1 MAVRRAPEWHPTD
14 RRRSLDVS
22 RRQRWHVTRYIAASP
37 GGGRQE
43 ERNAPVRQ
51 KLLYVCNGG
60 RCGSTWDAPPPRPE
74 GPTARPDLT
83 CLHKPRGPRS
93 ARPSPPR
100 PPAYPGSSSGP
111 AAAPRHGGAKLR
123 QPARRGAP
131 RALPRRSAPGRRAG
145 TAPPAPRYEEPPW
158 GSRPP
163 AGAGYGLE
171 VLKGGVALGSV
182 RLEGGS
188 WFLVGR
194 LPGCALSLEHPSV
207 SRHHAVLQYR
217 GAGGSPDGPAA
228 DAAGFYVYDLGST
241 HGTFLNKAR
250 VPPRTYCRVRVGHG
264 LRFGGSSR
272 LFLLQGPEEDQESES
287 ELTVTQLKALRKQQR
302 AKLEKTMLGEDSD
315 EEEKEE
321 RNDKGQN
328 SDMSCSWGMGEDAEE
343 DEVEENPIA
352 IDFQDVQ
359 DAFYMKD
366 PRKALQGFFDR
377 EGEELEYEYDDRGHN
392 SWLCRIKLP
401 VDDASGKQLV
411 AEVLHSG
418 KKKEAMIQCALEACR
433 LLDARGVLR
442 QEAVSRKR
450 KSKNWE
456 DEDFYDSDDD
466 TFLDRT
472 GAVEKK
478 RLNRM
483 KKAGKIEEK
492 PETYDSLVT
501 KLKEAE
507 NELSEIT
514 EKLKASGKVQSQPA
528 AQDSLDEFMT
538 EIKSG
543 CTLDSV
549 ARKKLHLR
557 SFELKK
563 EQQRLK
569 GLIKLV
575 KPAELPELKPQSGS
589 YSLEAESK
597 PKKITLPL
605 FGAMKGGSKFKLKTG
620 SLGKLPVKRP
630 DIPESLLKMKDDGP
644 EEEEE
649 EEEEEMG
656 EQQEVDAIKSR
667 ASNLEMKMTTE
678 EETGKE
684 TNNADGSPCNN
695 KNLESLQDEV
705 HFQPEPKILRNKSQ
719 LEPSQEKSQASA
731 AVCKEPE
738 ETPEKV
744 KKINTSSKVQQ
755 PFFSSQYPDDDPD
768 YCIWIPPAGQSGDGK
783 THLNEKYGY

>member
-1 MAVRRAPEWHPTD
+1 MRTGV
-14 RRRSLDVS
+14 
-22 RRQRWHVTRYIAASP
+22 AASA
-37 GGGRQE
+37 G
-43 ERNAPVRQ
+43 VKLVQ
-51 KLLYVCNGG
+51 K
-60 RCGSTWDAPPPRPE
+60 A
-74 GPTARPDLT
+74 
-83 CLHKPRGPRS
+83 
-93 ARPSPPR
+93 
-100 PPAYPGSSSGP
+100 
-111 AAAPRHGGAKLR
+111 
-123 QPARRGAP
+123 
-131 RALPRRSAPGRRAG
+131 
-145 TAPPAPRYEEPPW
+145 
-158 GSRPP
+158 
-163 AGAGYGLE
+163 
-171 VLKGGVALGSV
+171 
-182 RLEGGS
+182 
-188 WFLVGR
+188 FLSNSMM
-194 LPGCALSLEHPSV
+194 C
-207 SRHHAVLQYR
+207 
-217 GAGGSPDGPAA
+217 
-228 DAAGFYVYDLGST
+228 
-241 HGTFLNKAR
+241 
-250 VPPRTYCRVRVGHG
+250 
-264 LRFGGSSR
+264 
-272 LFLLQGPEEDQESES
+272 QGPKEDQESES
-287 ELTVTQLKALRKQQR
+287 ELTVTQLKALRKQQQ
-302 AKLEKTMLGEDSD
+302 AKLEKRMLGEDSD
-315 EEEKEE
+315 EEGEKEE
-321 RNDKGQN
+321 TSERSQN
-328 SDMSCSWGMGEDAEE
+328 SDMTCSWGMGEDAEE
-343 DEVEENPIA
+343 DEIEENPIA

-514 EKLKASGKVQSQPA
+514 EKLKASGKAQSQPA

-543 CTLDSV
+543 STLDSV

-575 KPAELPELKPQSGS
+575 KPAELPELKPHGS
-589 YSLEAESK
+589 YSLEAVSK

-649 EEEEEMG
+649 EEEEEM
-656 EQQEVDAIKSR
+656 EEEQEVEATNSR
-667 ASNLEMKMTTE
+667 ALNLEMKMSAE

-684 TNNADGSPCNN
+684 TNAPNGSSCNN
-695 KNLESLQDEV
+695 KNLESLQDGV
-705 HFQPEPKILRNKSQ
+705 HFLPEPKILRNTSQ
-719 LEPSQEKSQASA
+719 IGPSQEKSQAY
-731 AVCKEPE
+731 KEPE
-738 ETPEKV
+738 ETSEKV
-744 KKINTSSKVQQ
+744 KKINSSSKVQQ

-768 YCIWIPPAGQSGDGK
+768 YCIWVPPAGQSGDGK

>member
-1 MAVRRAPEWHPTD
+1 
-14 RRRSLDVS
+14 L
-22 RRQRWHVTRYIAASP
+22 
-37 GGGRQE
+37 
-43 ERNAPVRQ
+43 
-51 KLLYVCNGG
+51 
-60 RCGSTWDAPPPRPE
+60 
-74 GPTARPDLT
+74 
-83 CLHKPRGPRS
+83 
-93 ARPSPPR
+93 
-100 PPAYPGSSSGP
+100 
-111 AAAPRHGGAKLR
+111 
-123 QPARRGAP
+123 
-131 RALPRRSAPGRRAG
+131 
-145 TAPPAPRYEEPPW
+145 
-158 GSRPP
+158 
-163 AGAGYGLE
+163 
-171 VLKGGVALGSV
+171 
-182 RLEGGS
+182 
-188 WFLVGR
+188 
-194 LPGCALSLEHPSV
+194 
-207 SRHHAVLQYR
+207 
-217 GAGGSPDGPAA
+217 
-228 DAAGFYVYDLGST
+228 
-241 HGTFLNKAR
+241 
-250 VPPRTYCRVRVGHG
+250 
-264 LRFGGSSR
+264 
-272 LFLLQGPEEDQESES
+272 
-287 ELTVTQLKALRKQQR
+287 
-302 AKLEKTMLGEDSD
+302 
-315 EEEKEE
+315 
-321 RNDKGQN
+321 
-328 SDMSCSWGMGEDAEE
+328 GEDAEE
-343 DEVEENPIA
+343 DDVEENPIA

-492 PETYDSLVT
+492 PETYDSLVRRIIMT
-501 KLKEAE
+501 CQAYSL
-507 NELSEIT
+507 IY
-514 EKLKASGKVQSQPA
+514 PA

-543 CTLDSV
+543 CALDSV

-575 KPAELPELKPQSGS
+575 KPAELPELKPHGS

-630 DIPESLLKMKDDGP
+630 EIPESLLKMKDDGP

-649 EEEEEMG
+649 EEEEEMDQ
-656 EQQEVDAIKSR
+656 EQEADAI
-667 ASNLEMKMTTE
+667 
-678 EETGKE
+678 
-684 TNNADGSPCNN
+684 
-695 KNLESLQDEV
+695 
-705 HFQPEPKILRNKSQ
+705 
-719 LEPSQEKSQASA
+719 
-731 AVCKEPE
+731 
-738 ETPEKV
+738 
-744 KKINTSSKVQQ
+744 
-755 PFFSSQYPDDDPD
+755 
-768 YCIWIPPAGQSGDGK
+768 
-783 THLNEKYGY
+783 

>member
-1 MAVRRAPEWHPTD
+1 
-14 RRRSLDVS
+14 
-22 RRQRWHVTRYIAASP
+22 
-37 GGGRQE
+37 
-43 ERNAPVRQ
+43 
-51 KLLYVCNGG
+51 
-60 RCGSTWDAPPPRPE
+60 
-74 GPTARPDLT
+74 
-83 CLHKPRGPRS
+83 
-93 ARPSPPR
+93 
-100 PPAYPGSSSGP
+100 
-111 AAAPRHGGAKLR
+111 
-123 QPARRGAP
+123 
-131 RALPRRSAPGRRAG
+131 
-145 TAPPAPRYEEPPW
+145 
-158 GSRPP
+158 
-163 AGAGYGLE
+163 
-171 VLKGGVALGSV
+171 
-182 RLEGGS
+182 
-188 WFLVGR
+188 
-194 LPGCALSLEHPSV
+194 
-207 SRHHAVLQYR
+207 
-217 GAGGSPDGPAA
+217 
-228 DAAGFYVYDLGST
+228 
-241 HGTFLNKAR
+241 
-250 VPPRTYCRVRVGHG
+250 
-264 LRFGGSSR
+264 
-272 LFLLQGPEEDQESES
+272 
-287 ELTVTQLKALRKQQR
+287 
-302 AKLEKTMLGEDSD
+302 
-315 EEEKEE
+315 
-321 RNDKGQN
+321 
-328 SDMSCSWGMGEDAEE
+328 GEDAEE

-352 IDFQDVQ
+352 VDFQDVQ

-492 PETYDSLVT
+492 PETYDSLVRT
-501 KLKEAE
+501 IVMTCQGYSPMPVLYYDKQEI
-507 NELSEIT
+507 LSH
-514 EKLKASGKVQSQPA
+514 PA

-538 EIKSG
+538 EMKSG

-575 KPAELPELKPQSGS
+575 KPTELPELKPHGS
-589 YSLEAESK
+589 YSLNAENK
-597 PKKITLPL
+597 PKKMNLPL

-630 DIPESLLKMKDDGP
+630 DIPESLLKTKDDGP

-649 EEEEEMG
+649 EEEEEME
-656 EQQEVDAIKSR
+656 EQQE
-667 ASNLEMKMTTE
+667 
-678 EETGKE
+678 
-684 TNNADGSPCNN
+684 AD
-695 KNLESLQDEV
+695 
-705 HFQPEPKILRNKSQ
+705 
-719 LEPSQEKSQASA
+719 
-731 AVCKEPE
+731 
-738 ETPEKV
+738 
-744 KKINTSSKVQQ
+744 
-755 PFFSSQYPDDDPD
+755 
-768 YCIWIPPAGQSGDGK
+768 
-783 THLNEKYGY
+783 

>member
-1 MAVRRAPEWHPTD
+1 
-14 RRRSLDVS
+14 L
-22 RRQRWHVTRYIAASP
+22 
-37 GGGRQE
+37 
-43 ERNAPVRQ
+43 
-51 KLLYVCNGG
+51 
-60 RCGSTWDAPPPRPE
+60 
-74 GPTARPDLT
+74 
-83 CLHKPRGPRS
+83 
-93 ARPSPPR
+93 
-100 PPAYPGSSSGP
+100 
-111 AAAPRHGGAKLR
+111 
-123 QPARRGAP
+123 
-131 RALPRRSAPGRRAG
+131 
-145 TAPPAPRYEEPPW
+145 
-158 GSRPP
+158 
-163 AGAGYGLE
+163 
-171 VLKGGVALGSV
+171 
-182 RLEGGS
+182 
-188 WFLVGR
+188 
-194 LPGCALSLEHPSV
+194 
-207 SRHHAVLQYR
+207 
-217 GAGGSPDGPAA
+217 
-228 DAAGFYVYDLGST
+228 
-241 HGTFLNKAR
+241 
-250 VPPRTYCRVRVGHG
+250 
-264 LRFGGSSR
+264 
-272 LFLLQGPEEDQESES
+272 
-287 ELTVTQLKALRKQQR
+287 
-302 AKLEKTMLGEDSD
+302 
-315 EEEKEE
+315 
-321 RNDKGQN
+321 
-328 SDMSCSWGMGEDAEE
+328 GEDAEE

-352 IDFQDVQ
+352 VDFQDVQ
-359 DAFYMKD
+359 DAFYTKD

-492 PETYDSLVT
+492 PETYDSLVRIIMT
-501 KLKEAE
+501 CQGYSLMPV
-507 NELSEIT
+507 LWLRRYLT
-514 EKLKASGKVQSQPA
+514 QSHPA

-575 KPAELPELKPQSGS
+575 KPAELPELKPHGS
-589 YSLEAESK
+589 YSLNAENK
-597 PKKITLPL
+597 PKKINLPL

-649 EEEEEMG
+649 EEEEEME
-656 EQQEVDAIKSR
+656 EQQE
-667 ASNLEMKMTTE
+667 
-678 EETGKE
+678 
-684 TNNADGSPCNN
+684 AD
-695 KNLESLQDEV
+695 
-705 HFQPEPKILRNKSQ
+705 
-719 LEPSQEKSQASA
+719 
-731 AVCKEPE
+731 
-738 ETPEKV
+738 
-744 KKINTSSKVQQ
+744 
-755 PFFSSQYPDDDPD
+755 
-768 YCIWIPPAGQSGDGK
+768 
-783 THLNEKYGY
+783 

>member
-1 MAVRRAPEWHPTD
+1 MEEAMETEAAAEPVAFKLPSRPLPAAPRAAEGGE
-14 RRRSLDVS
+14 
-22 RRQRWHVTRYIAASP
+22 P
-37 GGGRQE
+37 G
-43 ERNAPVRQ
+43 
-51 KLLYVCNGG
+51 
-60 RCGSTWDAPPPRPE
+60 
-74 GPTARPDLT
+74 
-83 CLHKPRGPRS
+83 
-93 ARPSPPR
+93 PSPPLPR
-100 PPAYPGSSSGP
+100 P
-111 AAAPRHGGAKLR
+111 AAAPA
-123 QPARRGAP
+123 
-131 RALPRRSAPGRRAG
+131 
-145 TAPPAPRYEEPPW
+145 APRYEEPPW

-163 AGAGYGLE
+163 ADAGYGLE
-171 VLKGGVALGSV
+171 VLKGGVVLGSV
-182 RLEGGS
+182 RLQDGS

-194 LPGCALSLEHPSV
+194 LPGCALTLEHPSV

-217 GAGGSPDGPAA
+217 GAGSSSDSPDAA

-272 LFLLQGPEEDQESES
+272 LFLLQGPKEDQESES
-287 ELTVTQLKALRKQQR
+287 ELTVTQLKALRKQQQ

-315 EEEKEE
+315 EEDEKEE
-321 RNDKGQN
+321 RSERSQN
-328 SDMSCSWGMGEDAEE
+328 TDMSCSWGMGEDAEE

-456 DEDFYDSDDD
+456 DQDFYDSDDD

-483 KKAGKIEEK
+483 RKAGKIEEK

-501 KLKEAE
+501 KLNEAE

-538 EIKSG
+538 EIKAGS
-543 CTLDSV
+543 TLDSV

-569 GLIKLV
+569 ALIKLV

-620 SLGKLPVKRP
+620 NLGKLPVKRP

-649 EEEEEMG
+649 EEEEEM
-656 EQQEVDAIKSR
+656 EEKQELDAINNRESSMEIKK
-667 ASNLEMKMTTE
+667 ATE
-678 EETGKE
+678 EETRKE
-684 TNNADGSPCNN
+684 TITANGSPC
-695 KNLESLQDEV
+695 KDKSVETLQDGGP
-705 HFQPEPKILRNKSQ
+705 FQPEPKVLRNKSQ
-719 LEPSQEKSQASA
+719 MGPSQEKSQAPA

-738 ETPEKV
+738 ETSEKV
-744 KKINTSSKVQQ
+744 KKITSSSK
-755 PFFSSQYPDDDPD
+755 YPDDDPD
-768 YCIWIPPAGQSGDGK
+768 YCMWVPPAGQSGDGK

>member
-1 MAVRRAPEWHPTD
+1 
-14 RRRSLDVS
+14 L
-22 RRQRWHVTRYIAASP
+22 
-37 GGGRQE
+37 
-43 ERNAPVRQ
+43 
-51 KLLYVCNGG
+51 
-60 RCGSTWDAPPPRPE
+60 
-74 GPTARPDLT
+74 
-83 CLHKPRGPRS
+83 
-93 ARPSPPR
+93 
-100 PPAYPGSSSGP
+100 
-111 AAAPRHGGAKLR
+111 
-123 QPARRGAP
+123 
-131 RALPRRSAPGRRAG
+131 
-145 TAPPAPRYEEPPW
+145 
-158 GSRPP
+158 
-163 AGAGYGLE
+163 
-171 VLKGGVALGSV
+171 
-182 RLEGGS
+182 
-188 WFLVGR
+188 
-194 LPGCALSLEHPSV
+194 
-207 SRHHAVLQYR
+207 
-217 GAGGSPDGPAA
+217 
-228 DAAGFYVYDLGST
+228 
-241 HGTFLNKAR
+241 
-250 VPPRTYCRVRVGHG
+250 
-264 LRFGGSSR
+264 
-272 LFLLQGPEEDQESES
+272 
-287 ELTVTQLKALRKQQR
+287 
-302 AKLEKTMLGEDSD
+302 
-315 EEEKEE
+315 
-321 RNDKGQN
+321 
-328 SDMSCSWGMGEDAEE
+328 GEDAEE

-492 PETYDSLVT
+492 PETYDSLVRIIMACQAYSLMPLISPPIT
-501 KLKEAE
+501 TCI
-507 NELSEIT
+507 LS
-514 EKLKASGKVQSQPA
+514 LSCLAQSQPA

-543 CTLDSV
+543 CALDGV

-589 YSLEAESK
+589 YSLETESK

-649 EEEEEMG
+649 EEEEEM
-656 EQQEVDAIKSR
+656 
-667 ASNLEMKMTTE
+667 E
-678 EETGKE
+678 EE
-684 TNNADGSPCNN
+684 
-695 KNLESLQDEV
+695 
-705 HFQPEPKILRNKSQ
+705 
-719 LEPSQEKSQASA
+719 QE
-731 AVCKEPE
+731 
-738 ETPEKV
+738 
-744 KKINTSSKVQQ
+744 
-755 PFFSSQYPDDDPD
+755 
-768 YCIWIPPAGQSGDGK
+768 
-783 THLNEKYGY
+783 

>member
-1 MAVRRAPEWHPTD
+1 
-14 RRRSLDVS
+14 L
-22 RRQRWHVTRYIAASP
+22 
-37 GGGRQE
+37 
-43 ERNAPVRQ
+43 
-51 KLLYVCNGG
+51 
-60 RCGSTWDAPPPRPE
+60 
-74 GPTARPDLT
+74 
-83 CLHKPRGPRS
+83 
-93 ARPSPPR
+93 
-100 PPAYPGSSSGP
+100 
-111 AAAPRHGGAKLR
+111 
-123 QPARRGAP
+123 
-131 RALPRRSAPGRRAG
+131 
-145 TAPPAPRYEEPPW
+145 
-158 GSRPP
+158 
-163 AGAGYGLE
+163 
-171 VLKGGVALGSV
+171 
-182 RLEGGS
+182 
-188 WFLVGR
+188 
-194 LPGCALSLEHPSV
+194 
-207 SRHHAVLQYR
+207 
-217 GAGGSPDGPAA
+217 
-228 DAAGFYVYDLGST
+228 
-241 HGTFLNKAR
+241 
-250 VPPRTYCRVRVGHG
+250 
-264 LRFGGSSR
+264 
-272 LFLLQGPEEDQESES
+272 
-287 ELTVTQLKALRKQQR
+287 
-302 AKLEKTMLGEDSD
+302 
-315 EEEKEE
+315 
-321 RNDKGQN
+321 
-328 SDMSCSWGMGEDAEE
+328 GEDAEE
-343 DEVEENPIA
+343 DDVEENPIA

-377 EGEELEYEYDDRGHN
+377 EGEELEYEFDDRGHN

-492 PETYDSLVT
+492 PETYDSLVRIIMT
-501 KLKEAE
+501 CQAYSAIL
-507 NELSEIT
+507 
-514 EKLKASGKVQSQPA
+514 SQPA
-528 AQDSLDEFMT
+528 AQDSLDDFMT
-538 EIKSG
+538 EMKSG

-597 PKKITLPL
+597 PKNITLPL

-630 DIPESLLKMKDDGP
+630 EIPESLLKMKDDGP

-649 EEEEEMG
+649 EEEEEM
-656 EQQEVDAIKSR
+656 EQEQEADA
-667 ASNLEMKMTTE
+667 
-678 EETGKE
+678 
-684 TNNADGSPCNN
+684 
-695 KNLESLQDEV
+695 
-705 HFQPEPKILRNKSQ
+705 
-719 LEPSQEKSQASA
+719 
-731 AVCKEPE
+731 
-738 ETPEKV
+738 
-744 KKINTSSKVQQ
+744 
-755 PFFSSQYPDDDPD
+755 
-768 YCIWIPPAGQSGDGK
+768 
-783 THLNEKYGY
+783 

>member
-1 MAVRRAPEWHPTD
+1 MAEAMETEVAAEATAEPAAFKRPSRPLPPAPRVAEGGEPGPSPT
-14 RRRSLDVS
+14 
-22 RRQRWHVTRYIAASP
+22 
-37 GGGRQE
+37 
-43 ERNAPVRQ
+43 
-51 KLLYVCNGG
+51 
-60 RCGSTWDAPPPRPE
+60 PPRP
-74 GPTARPDLT
+74 
-83 CLHKPRGPRS
+83 
-93 ARPSPPR
+93 
-100 PPAYPGSSSGP
+100 
-111 AAAPRHGGAKLR
+111 AAA
-123 QPARRGAP
+123 
-131 RALPRRSAPGRRAG
+131 SA
-145 TAPPAPRYEEPPW
+145 APRYEEPPW

-182 RLEGGS
+182 RLEDGS

-194 LPGCALSLEHPSV
+194 LPGCALTLEHPSV

-217 GAGGSPDGPAA
+217 GADCSPDSPDAA

-272 LFLLQGPEEDQESES
+272 LFLLQGPKEDQESES
-287 ELTVTQLKALRKQQR
+287 ELTVTQLKALRKQQQ

-315 EEEKEE
+315 EEDEKEE
-321 RNDKGQN
+321 RSERSQN
-328 SDMSCSWGMGEDAEE
+328 SDLSCSWGMGEDAEE

-359 DAFYMKD
+359 DAYYMKD

-492 PETYDSLVT
+492 PETYDSLVK
-501 KLKEAE
+501 KLNEAE

-514 EKLKASGKVQSQPA
+514 EKLKSSGKVQSQPA

-575 KPAELPELKPQSGS
+575 KPAELPELKPQSGN

-620 SLGKLPVKRP
+620 NLGKMPVKRP
-630 DIPESLLKMKDDGP
+630 GIPESLLKMKDDGP

-649 EEEEEMG
+649 EEEEEMEK
-656 EQQEVDAIKSR
+656 EQKVEKEQEVDTMNSSL
-667 ASNLEMKMTTE
+667 SNVEMKITAE

-684 TNNADGSPCNN
+684 TVAPNGSCDN
-695 KNLESLQDEV
+695 KTLESLQDGV
-705 HFQPEPKILRNKSQ
+705 HFLPEPKVIRRKSQ
-719 LEPSQEKSQASA
+719 MGPSQEISQSSE
-731 AVCKEPE
+731 AVGKEPE

-744 KKINTSSKVQQ
+744 KKMNSSSKVQQ

>member
-1 MAVRRAPEWHPTD
+1 MAEAAEAMEAEPAAFKRPSRPLPAAPG
-14 RRRSLDVS
+14 
-22 RRQRWHVTRYIAASP
+22 P
-37 GGGRQE
+37 GDPG
-43 ERNAPVRQ
+43 
-51 KLLYVCNGG
+51 
-60 RCGSTWDAPPPRPE
+60 
-74 GPTARPDLT
+74 
-83 CLHKPRGPRS
+83 
-93 ARPSPPR
+93 PSPP
-100 PPAYPGSSSGP
+100 
-111 AAAPRHGGAKLR
+111 
-123 QPARRGAP
+123 GAP
-131 RALPRRSAPGRRAG
+131 RAAAA
-145 TAPPAPRYEEPPW
+145 APPAPRYEEPPW

-163 AGAGYGLE
+163 AGSGYGLE
-171 VLKGGVALGSV
+171 VLKGGVLLGSV
-182 RLEGGS
+182 RLEDSS

-194 LPGCALSLEHPSV
+194 LPGCAVSLEHPSV

-217 GAGGSPDGPAA
+217 GAGCSPDEPSGA

-272 LFLLQGPEEDQESES
+272 LFLLQGPKEDQESES
-287 ELTVTQLKALRKQQR
+287 ELTVTELKALRKQQQ

-315 EEEKEE
+315 EEDEKEE
-321 RNDKGQN
+321 RNERSEN

-352 IDFQDVQ
+352 VDFQDVQ

-450 KSKNWE
+450 KSRNWE

-507 NELSEIT
+507 NELSDIT
-514 EKLKASGKVQSQPA
+514 EKLKVSGKVQSHPA

-538 EIKSG
+538 EMKSG

-575 KPAELPELKPQSGS
+575 KPTELPELKPQGGS
-589 YSLEAESK
+589 YSLNAENK
-597 PKKITLPL
+597 PKKMNLPL

-630 DIPESLLKMKDDGP
+630 DIPESLLKTKDDGP

-649 EEEEEMG
+649 EEEEME
-656 EQQEVDAIKSR
+656 EQQEADAVNSR
-667 ASNLEMKMTTE
+667 VSNLEMKMTVE
-678 EETGKE
+678 KETGKE
-684 TNNADGSPCNN
+684 THAPDGSPCNN
-695 KNLESLQDEV
+695 KNLESLQDGV
-705 HFQPEPKILRNKSQ
+705 DFLPEPKVLRNESQ
-719 LEPSQEKSQASA
+719 MGPSQEKSQASKVVNKA
-731 AVCKEPE
+731 PE
-738 ETPEKV
+738 ETSEKV
-744 KKINTSSKVQQ
+744 KKINSSSKVQQ

>member
-1 MAVRRAPEWHPTD
+1 
-14 RRRSLDVS
+14 
-22 RRQRWHVTRYIAASP
+22 
-37 GGGRQE
+37 
-43 ERNAPVRQ
+43 
-51 KLLYVCNGG
+51 
-60 RCGSTWDAPPPRPE
+60 
-74 GPTARPDLT
+74 
-83 CLHKPRGPRS
+83 
-93 ARPSPPR
+93 
-100 PPAYPGSSSGP
+100 
-111 AAAPRHGGAKLR
+111 
-123 QPARRGAP
+123 
-131 RALPRRSAPGRRAG
+131 
-145 TAPPAPRYEEPPW
+145 
-158 GSRPP
+158 
-163 AGAGYGLE
+163 
-171 VLKGGVALGSV
+171 
-182 RLEGGS
+182 
-188 WFLVGR
+188 
-194 LPGCALSLEHPSV
+194 
-207 SRHHAVLQYR
+207 
-217 GAGGSPDGPAA
+217 
-228 DAAGFYVYDLGST
+228 
-241 HGTFLNKAR
+241 
-250 VPPRTYCRVRVGHG
+250 
-264 LRFGGSSR
+264 
-272 LFLLQGPEEDQESES
+272 
-287 ELTVTQLKALRKQQR
+287 
-302 AKLEKTMLGEDSD
+302 
-315 EEEKEE
+315 
-321 RNDKGQN
+321 
-328 SDMSCSWGMGEDAEE
+328 GEDAEE

-352 IDFQDVQ
+352 VDFQDVQ

-483 KKAGKIEEK
+483 RKAGKIEEK
-492 PETYDSLVT
+492 PETYDSLVRIIVMT
-501 KLKEAE
+501 SHLPTVTICIFS
-507 NELSEIT
+507 LSC
-514 EKLKASGKVQSQPA
+514 LVQSQPA

-575 KPAELPELKPQSGS
+575 KPAELPELKPQGRS
-589 YSLEAESK
+589 YSLNTENK
-597 PKKITLPL
+597 PKKMNLPL

-649 EEEEEMG
+649 EEEEEEME
-656 EQQEVDAIKSR
+656 EQQE
-667 ASNLEMKMTTE
+667 
-678 EETGKE
+678 
-684 TNNADGSPCNN
+684 
-695 KNLESLQDEV
+695 
-705 HFQPEPKILRNKSQ
+705 
-719 LEPSQEKSQASA
+719 
-731 AVCKEPE
+731 
-738 ETPEKV
+738 
-744 KKINTSSKVQQ
+744 
-755 PFFSSQYPDDDPD
+755 
-768 YCIWIPPAGQSGDGK
+768 
-783 THLNEKYGY
+783 

>member
-1 MAVRRAPEWHPTD
+1 NT
-14 RRRSLDVS
+14 
-22 RRQRWHVTRYIAASP
+22 
-37 GGGRQE
+37 
-43 ERNAPVRQ
+43 
-51 KLLYVCNGG
+51 
-60 RCGSTWDAPPPRPE
+60 
-74 GPTARPDLT
+74 
-83 CLHKPRGPRS
+83 
-93 ARPSPPR
+93 
-100 PPAYPGSSSGP
+100 
-111 AAAPRHGGAKLR
+111 
-123 QPARRGAP
+123 
-131 RALPRRSAPGRRAG
+131 G
-145 TAPPAPRYEEPPW
+145 TNMP
-158 GSRPP
+158 
-163 AGAGYGLE
+163 
-171 VLKGGVALGSV
+171 VLKGGAVRGSV
-182 RLEGGS
+182 RLQGGS

-194 LPGCALSLEHPSV
+194 LPGCAVALEHPSV

-217 GAGGSPDGPAA
+217 GDDAA
-228 DAAGFYVYDLGST
+228 AAGFYVYDLGST

-287 ELTVTQLKALRKQQR
+287 ELTVTQLKALRKQQQ

-315 EEEKEE
+315 EEDEKEDK
-321 RNDKGQN
+321 RNESSQN

-343 DEVEENPIA
+343 DEAEENPIA
-352 IDFQDVQ
+352 IEFQEVQ

-392 SWLCRIKLP
+392 SWLCRVKLP

-411 AEVLHSG
+411 AEALHTG

-492 PETYDSLVT
+492 PDTYDTLVT
-501 KLKEAE
+501 KLNEAE

-549 ARKKLHLR
+549 TRKKLHLR

-575 KPAELPELKPQSGS
+575 KPVELPELKPH
-589 YSLEAESK
+589 LEAESK

-630 DIPESLLKMKDDGP
+630 DIPESFLKMKDDGP

-649 EEEEEMG
+649 EEEEEMEE
-656 EQQEVDAIKSR
+656 EQEIDAINSKKQ
-667 ASNLEMKMTTE
+667 EMKMTAE

-684 TNNADGSPCNN
+684 TDVTARSPC
-695 KNLESLQDEV
+695 KIENLESLQDGKQWILIFLV
-705 HFQPEPKILRNKSQ
+705 HPPL
-719 LEPSQEKSQASA
+719 
-731 AVCKEPE
+731 
-738 ETPEKV
+738 
-744 KKINTSSKVQQ
+744 
-755 PFFSSQYPDDDPD
+755 FSSQYPDDDPD

>member
-1 MAVRRAPEWHPTD
+1 
-14 RRRSLDVS
+14 L
-22 RRQRWHVTRYIAASP
+22 
-37 GGGRQE
+37 
-43 ERNAPVRQ
+43 
-51 KLLYVCNGG
+51 
-60 RCGSTWDAPPPRPE
+60 
-74 GPTARPDLT
+74 
-83 CLHKPRGPRS
+83 
-93 ARPSPPR
+93 
-100 PPAYPGSSSGP
+100 
-111 AAAPRHGGAKLR
+111 
-123 QPARRGAP
+123 
-131 RALPRRSAPGRRAG
+131 
-145 TAPPAPRYEEPPW
+145 
-158 GSRPP
+158 
-163 AGAGYGLE
+163 
-171 VLKGGVALGSV
+171 
-182 RLEGGS
+182 
-188 WFLVGR
+188 
-194 LPGCALSLEHPSV
+194 
-207 SRHHAVLQYR
+207 
-217 GAGGSPDGPAA
+217 
-228 DAAGFYVYDLGST
+228 
-241 HGTFLNKAR
+241 
-250 VPPRTYCRVRVGHG
+250 
-264 LRFGGSSR
+264 
-272 LFLLQGPEEDQESES
+272 
-287 ELTVTQLKALRKQQR
+287 
-302 AKLEKTMLGEDSD
+302 
-315 EEEKEE
+315 
-321 RNDKGQN
+321 
-328 SDMSCSWGMGEDAEE
+328 GEDAEE

-492 PETYDSLVT
+492 PETYDSLVRGIIMT
-501 KLKEAE
+501 CQAHSLMH
-507 NELSEIT
+507 
-514 EKLKASGKVQSQPA
+514 PA

-557 SFELKK
+557 TFELKK

-575 KPAELPELKPQSGS
+575 KPAELPELKPHGS

-649 EEEEEMG
+649 EEEEEM
-656 EQQEVDAIKSR
+656 EEEQEVD
-667 ASNLEMKMTTE
+667 
-678 EETGKE
+678 
-684 TNNADGSPCNN
+684 
-695 KNLESLQDEV
+695 
-705 HFQPEPKILRNKSQ
+705 
-719 LEPSQEKSQASA
+719 
-731 AVCKEPE
+731 
-738 ETPEKV
+738 
-744 KKINTSSKVQQ
+744 
-755 PFFSSQYPDDDPD
+755 
-768 YCIWIPPAGQSGDGK
+768 
-783 THLNEKYGY
+783 

>member
-1 MAVRRAPEWHPTD
+1 
-14 RRRSLDVS
+14 L
-22 RRQRWHVTRYIAASP
+22 
-37 GGGRQE
+37 
-43 ERNAPVRQ
+43 
-51 KLLYVCNGG
+51 
-60 RCGSTWDAPPPRPE
+60 
-74 GPTARPDLT
+74 
-83 CLHKPRGPRS
+83 
-93 ARPSPPR
+93 
-100 PPAYPGSSSGP
+100 
-111 AAAPRHGGAKLR
+111 
-123 QPARRGAP
+123 
-131 RALPRRSAPGRRAG
+131 
-145 TAPPAPRYEEPPW
+145 
-158 GSRPP
+158 
-163 AGAGYGLE
+163 
-171 VLKGGVALGSV
+171 
-182 RLEGGS
+182 
-188 WFLVGR
+188 
-194 LPGCALSLEHPSV
+194 
-207 SRHHAVLQYR
+207 
-217 GAGGSPDGPAA
+217 
-228 DAAGFYVYDLGST
+228 
-241 HGTFLNKAR
+241 
-250 VPPRTYCRVRVGHG
+250 
-264 LRFGGSSR
+264 
-272 LFLLQGPEEDQESES
+272 
-287 ELTVTQLKALRKQQR
+287 
-302 AKLEKTMLGEDSD
+302 
-315 EEEKEE
+315 
-321 RNDKGQN
+321 
-328 SDMSCSWGMGEDAEE
+328 GEDAEE

-359 DAFYMKD
+359 DVFYMKD

-492 PETYDSLVT
+492 PETYDSLVRRIIMT
-501 KLKEAE
+501 CQAYSLMRAKKE
-507 NELSEIT
+507 NRKYSLIF
-514 EKLKASGKVQSQPA
+514 LFQSQPA

-575 KPAELPELKPQSGS
+575 KPAELPELKPHGR

-630 DIPESLLKMKDDGP
+630 DVPESLLKMKDDGP

-649 EEEEEMG
+649 EEEEEM
-656 EQQEVDAIKSR
+656 EEEQEVD
-667 ASNLEMKMTTE
+667 
-678 EETGKE
+678 
-684 TNNADGSPCNN
+684 
-695 KNLESLQDEV
+695 
-705 HFQPEPKILRNKSQ
+705 
-719 LEPSQEKSQASA
+719 
-731 AVCKEPE
+731 
-738 ETPEKV
+738 
-744 KKINTSSKVQQ
+744 
-755 PFFSSQYPDDDPD
+755 
-768 YCIWIPPAGQSGDGK
+768 
-783 THLNEKYGY
+783 

>member
-1 MAVRRAPEWHPTD
+1 
-14 RRRSLDVS
+14 L
-22 RRQRWHVTRYIAASP
+22 
-37 GGGRQE
+37 
-43 ERNAPVRQ
+43 
-51 KLLYVCNGG
+51 
-60 RCGSTWDAPPPRPE
+60 
-74 GPTARPDLT
+74 
-83 CLHKPRGPRS
+83 
-93 ARPSPPR
+93 
-100 PPAYPGSSSGP
+100 
-111 AAAPRHGGAKLR
+111 
-123 QPARRGAP
+123 
-131 RALPRRSAPGRRAG
+131 
-145 TAPPAPRYEEPPW
+145 
-158 GSRPP
+158 
-163 AGAGYGLE
+163 
-171 VLKGGVALGSV
+171 
-182 RLEGGS
+182 
-188 WFLVGR
+188 
-194 LPGCALSLEHPSV
+194 
-207 SRHHAVLQYR
+207 
-217 GAGGSPDGPAA
+217 
-228 DAAGFYVYDLGST
+228 
-241 HGTFLNKAR
+241 
-250 VPPRTYCRVRVGHG
+250 
-264 LRFGGSSR
+264 
-272 LFLLQGPEEDQESES
+272 
-287 ELTVTQLKALRKQQR
+287 
-302 AKLEKTMLGEDSD
+302 
-315 EEEKEE
+315 
-321 RNDKGQN
+321 
-328 SDMSCSWGMGEDAEE
+328 GEDAEE
-343 DEVEENPIA
+343 DEAEENPIA

-492 PETYDSLVT
+492 PETYDSLVRRVIMT
-501 KLKEAE
+501 CQAYSLMHVLLLRRKIK
-507 NELSEIT
+507 NISW
-514 EKLKASGKVQSQPA
+514 SFSSQPA

-589 YSLEAESK
+589 YSLGAESK

-649 EEEEEMG
+649 EEEEEV
-656 EQQEVDAIKSR
+656 EEEQEVDA
-667 ASNLEMKMTTE
+667 
-678 EETGKE
+678 
-684 TNNADGSPCNN
+684 
-695 KNLESLQDEV
+695 
-705 HFQPEPKILRNKSQ
+705 
-719 LEPSQEKSQASA
+719 
-731 AVCKEPE
+731 
-738 ETPEKV
+738 
-744 KKINTSSKVQQ
+744 
-755 PFFSSQYPDDDPD
+755 
-768 YCIWIPPAGQSGDGK
+768 
-783 THLNEKYGY
+783 

>member
-1 MAVRRAPEWHPTD
+1 
-14 RRRSLDVS
+14 
-22 RRQRWHVTRYIAASP
+22 
-37 GGGRQE
+37 
-43 ERNAPVRQ
+43 
-51 KLLYVCNGG
+51 
-60 RCGSTWDAPPPRPE
+60 
-74 GPTARPDLT
+74 
-83 CLHKPRGPRS
+83 
-93 ARPSPPR
+93 
-100 PPAYPGSSSGP
+100 
-111 AAAPRHGGAKLR
+111 
-123 QPARRGAP
+123 
-131 RALPRRSAPGRRAG
+131 
-145 TAPPAPRYEEPPW
+145 
-158 GSRPP
+158 
-163 AGAGYGLE
+163 
-171 VLKGGVALGSV
+171 LG
-182 RLEGGS
+182 
-188 WFLVGR
+188 
-194 LPGCALSLEHPSV
+194 
-207 SRHHAVLQYR
+207 
-217 GAGGSPDGPAA
+217 D
-228 DAAGFYVYDLGST
+228 
-241 HGTFLNKAR
+241 
-250 VPPRTYCRVRVGHG
+250 
-264 LRFGGSSR
+264 
-272 LFLLQGPEEDQESES
+272 
-287 ELTVTQLKALRKQQR
+287 
-302 AKLEKTMLGEDSD
+302 
-315 EEEKEE
+315 
-321 RNDKGQN
+321 
-328 SDMSCSWGMGEDAEE
+328 DAEE

-478 RLNRM
+478 RLSRM

-492 PETYDSLVT
+492 PETYDSLVRRIIMT
-501 KLKEAE
+501 CQAHSLMH
-507 NELSEIT
+507 
-514 EKLKASGKVQSQPA
+514 PA

-575 KPAELPELKPQSGS
+575 KPAELPELKPHGS

-620 SLGKLPVKRP
+620 SLGKMPVKRP

-649 EEEEEMG
+649 EEEEEM
-656 EQQEVDAIKSR
+656 EEEQEVD
-667 ASNLEMKMTTE
+667 
-678 EETGKE
+678 
-684 TNNADGSPCNN
+684 
-695 KNLESLQDEV
+695 
-705 HFQPEPKILRNKSQ
+705 
-719 LEPSQEKSQASA
+719 
-731 AVCKEPE
+731 
-738 ETPEKV
+738 
-744 KKINTSSKVQQ
+744 
-755 PFFSSQYPDDDPD
+755 
-768 YCIWIPPAGQSGDGK
+768 
-783 THLNEKYGY
+783 

>member
-1 MAVRRAPEWHPTD
+1 
-14 RRRSLDVS
+14 
-22 RRQRWHVTRYIAASP
+22 
-37 GGGRQE
+37 
-43 ERNAPVRQ
+43 
-51 KLLYVCNGG
+51 
-60 RCGSTWDAPPPRPE
+60 
-74 GPTARPDLT
+74 
-83 CLHKPRGPRS
+83 
-93 ARPSPPR
+93 
-100 PPAYPGSSSGP
+100 
-111 AAAPRHGGAKLR
+111 
-123 QPARRGAP
+123 
-131 RALPRRSAPGRRAG
+131 
-145 TAPPAPRYEEPPW
+145 
-158 GSRPP
+158 
-163 AGAGYGLE
+163 
-171 VLKGGVALGSV
+171 
-182 RLEGGS
+182 
-188 WFLVGR
+188 
-194 LPGCALSLEHPSV
+194 
-207 SRHHAVLQYR
+207 
-217 GAGGSPDGPAA
+217 
-228 DAAGFYVYDLGST
+228 
-241 HGTFLNKAR
+241 
-250 VPPRTYCRVRVGHG
+250 
-264 LRFGGSSR
+264 
-272 LFLLQGPEEDQESES
+272 
-287 ELTVTQLKALRKQQR
+287 
-302 AKLEKTMLGEDSD
+302 
-315 EEEKEE
+315 
-321 RNDKGQN
+321 
-328 SDMSCSWGMGEDAEE
+328 GEDAEE

-352 IDFQDVQ
+352 VDFQDVQ

-492 PETYDSLVT
+492 PETYDSLVRT
-501 KLKEAE
+501 IVMTCQGYSLMPLPTITLYIFP
-507 NELSEIT
+507 LSC
-514 EKLKASGKVQSQPA
+514 LVQSHPA

-538 EIKSG
+538 EMKSG

-575 KPAELPELKPQSGS
+575 KPTELPELKPHGS
-589 YSLEAESK
+589 YSLNAENK
-597 PKKITLPL
+597 PKKMNLPL

-630 DIPESLLKMKDDGP
+630 DIPESLLKTKDDGP

-649 EEEEEMG
+649 EEEEME
-656 EQQEVDAIKSR
+656 EQQE
-667 ASNLEMKMTTE
+667 
-678 EETGKE
+678 
-684 TNNADGSPCNN
+684 AD
-695 KNLESLQDEV
+695 
-705 HFQPEPKILRNKSQ
+705 
-719 LEPSQEKSQASA
+719 
-731 AVCKEPE
+731 
-738 ETPEKV
+738 
-744 KKINTSSKVQQ
+744 
-755 PFFSSQYPDDDPD
+755 
-768 YCIWIPPAGQSGDGK
+768 
-783 THLNEKYGY
+783 